1 MTDRPTV
8 SVVLPCLNEAGAL
21 GLCIDK
27 IRDTFEKNNIDGEI
41 VISDNGSTD
50 GSIEIA
56 QSKNVNLCHQ
66 PKRGYGNAYLKGF
79 SVANGKYFIMADADD
94 TYDFALIPQFL
105 QKLVDEKY
113 DFVTGSRYLT
123 GGMGQI
129 PFLHRVFGNPLLT
142 WILNT
147 LFGTKYTDVYCGY
160 RGFSREAYQIIE
172 PVSQG
177 MEFNLELAINAGLA
191 KLKVAEIPIVLG
203 ERIGESKLNTFS
215 DGWRSLRMMLLY
227 SPNQLFLVPGLT
239 LLILGMVAHLAS
251 ISGLMEIDDNFA
263 NTLICLCA
271 TISSVVG
278 VQVLSLWLHAKT
290 YSWRCRFDGENNF
303 LTDFY
308 KLFTLETGLFAGI
321 SMTLIGLAIVFAAVL
336 FQAKGQEQFVNSV
349 QWLALAATLVISG
362 ISSCFTA
369 MFISTM
375 SITMPFE
382 TRTVSSKRSN
392 RE

>member
-1 MTDRPTV
+1 MATDRPTV

-27 IRDTFEKNNIDGEI
+27 IRDTFAQNNIDGEI

-79 SVANGKYFIMADADD
+79 SEANGKYFIMADADD

-105 QKLVDEKY
+105 QKLENEKY

-160 RGFSREAYQIIE
+160 RGFSREAYAIIE
-172 PVSQG
+172 PVSPG

-203 ERIGESKLNTFS
+203 ERIGESKLDTFK

-227 SPNQLFLVPGLT
+227 SPNQLFLIPGMT
-239 LLILGMVAHLAS
+239 LLVLGMFTHLLS
-251 ISGLMEIDDNFA
+251 ISGVMKFND
-263 NTLICLCA
+263 
-271 TISSVVG
+271 
-278 VQVLSLWLHAKT
+278 
-290 YSWRCRFDGENNF
+290 
-303 LTDFY
+303 
-308 KLFTLETGLFAGI
+308 LFIIQIIIMFKI
-321 SMTLIGLAIVFAAVL
+321 
-336 FQAKGQEQFVNSV
+336 
-349 QWLALAATLVISG
+349 LVIS
-362 ISSCFTA
+362 F
-369 MFISTM
+369 
-375 SITMPFE
+375 
-382 TRTVSSKRSN
+382 
-392 RE
+392 